1 MRIDRKSNSWLGTE
15 RLFCGCFQSKG
26 FFVTF
31 WLMVG
36 ESHFPLL
43 KGCWNFLGGWSGR
56 QTDTQMER
64 EEEDGYATKFPL

>member
-1 MRIDRKSNSWLGTE
+1 ML
-15 RLFCGCFQSKG
+15 SKQG

-31 WLMVG
+31 LLMVG

-43 KGCWNFLGGWSGR
+43 KGCWNFLGGWSDR

-64 EEEDGYATKFPL
+64 EEEDGYATKFPLEGWGQSDEGRRRPF